1 MPNLEEE
8 YQIYRGDDDAPTTY
22 QEGFGWKAVVGGL
35 FVGFLMVPG
44 GMFLNLMVGG
54 GGYAQAVEWVT
65 IIFFTEI
72 ARRCRKSLTKQE
84 TYILFSVAGGVL
96 GMSVGGYFN
105 NFIWDQYLMQSPY
118 AFKFGIAHRVPIWVA
133 PPPGSEA
140 FATRSLLHPDWWP
153 QLLMM
158 GIWIVWGRL
167 NFYSL
172 GYALFRVT
180 SDIERLPFP
189 FAHIAAQGVTAL
201 AESDKET
208 WRWRVFTVGSTV
220 GIAFGTLYIAVPT
233 ITGVVFG
240 TPIHLIPIPFI
251 DLTTNFQDILPAV
264 PLALGTNIGIIFAGF
279 VVPYWVVVGGAI
291 GGTVGR
297 LMINPL
303 MYKLGVLTTW
313 TRGSTV
319 IETSIANG
327 VDFWMSWGIGTGF
340 GVAAIGMFTAIRGAL
355 RTRKSGQGKIL
366 LKPPK
371 GRGDI
376 PVPLALLFYVVS
388 TTGTIIICH
397 LLVPKFPIW
406 ILLVFGFGYTPLIS
420 YISARLIAL
429 TGHGVDFPYL
439 REATFVLSG
448 YRGID
453 IWWAPIPLGNAGGG
467 AQHFR
472 EIELTGTKFTS
483 LLKAQIF
490 MIPIGLVSSLLF
502 WSLIW
507 KMGEIPSSAYPYA
520 ARFWPQN
527 AFWQCFWRTATTTG
541 NDYFLSA
548 IKPTFVVSGFTF
560 AIVTFSVLSLF
571 RLPTLLL
578 YGVVTGTQADPT
590 TAVPMLAAAL
600 LGRYYFAKKFGPE
613 NWRKYTPILAAG
625 YGCGFGLIGMVS
637 IAISLISKAV
647 SQMPF

>member
-1 MPNLEEE
+1 MLENE
-8 YQIYRGDDDAPTTY
+8 YQEYRGDDDVPTTY
-22 QEGFGWKAVVGGL
+22 KEGFGWKAVLGGV

-44 GMFLNLMVGG
+44 GMFLNLMIGDQ
-54 GGYAQAVEWVT
+54 GYGQAVNWVT
-65 IIFFTEI
+65 LIFFTEI
-72 ARRCRKSLTKQE
+72 ARRCRSSLSRQE
-84 TYILFSVAGGVL
+84 SYILFAVAGGVL

-118 AFKFGIAHRVPIWVA
+118 ASKFGIAHRVPIWVA

-140 FATRSLLHPDWWP
+140 FTTRSLLHPDWWP

-172 GYALFRVT
+172 GYVLFRIT
-180 SDIERLPFP
+180 SDVERLPFP

-208 WRWRVFTVGSTV
+208 WRWRVFTIGSTI
-220 GIAFGTLYIAVPT
+220 GIAFGAIYVAVPT
-233 ITGVVFG
+233 LTSVAFG
-240 TPIHLIPIPFI
+240 KPINLIPIPFI
-251 DLTTNFQDILPAV
+251 DFKQNIQDILPAV
-264 PLALGTNIGIIFAGF
+264 PLALSTSLGFIFAGF
-279 VVPYWVVVGGAI
+279 VMPFWVVVGGAI
-291 GGTVGR
+291 GGTLGR
-297 LMINPL
+297 LIINPI
-303 MYKLGVLTTW
+303 MYHSGVLTTW
-313 TRGSTV
+313 TRGSNV
-319 IETSIANG
+319 IETGIANSI
-327 VDFWMSWGIGTGF
+327 DFWMSWGIGTGV
-340 GVAAIGMFTAIRGAL
+340 GVAIIGMFAAIRGAL
-355 RTRKSGQGKIL
+355 RARKSETERKL
-366 LKPPK
+366 REPPK

-388 TTGTIIICH
+388 TSGTIIICH

-420 YISARLIAL
+420 YISARMIAL
-429 TGHGVDFPYL
+429 TGRAVDFPYL

-453 IWWAPIPLGNAGGG
+453 IWWAPIPLDNAGGG
-467 AQHFR
+467 AQVFR
-472 EIELTGTKFTS
+472 EIELTGTKFSS
-483 LLKAQIF
+483 LFKAQLF
-490 MIPIGLVSSLLF
+490 MIPIGIASSLLF

-507 KMGEIPSSAYPYA
+507 KMGEIPSGAYPYA
-520 ARFWPQN
+520 MRFWPQN

-541 NDYFLSA
+541 NEFFLSA
-548 IKPTFVVSGFTF
+548 IKRDIVIGGTVF
-560 AIVTFSVLSLF
+560 AVGSFALLSIF
-571 RLPTLLL
+571 RLPTLLI
-578 YGVVTGTQADPT
+578 YGIIGSTGADPT
-590 TAVPMLAAAL
+590 NAIPMLFAAL
-600 LGRYYFAKKFGPE
+600 AGRYYFAKKFGTG